1 MLSKQLSFGVK
12 LIASIMENKDIRT
25 LAQQIQLD
33 CLIQDDFCIAER
45 FAKKA
50 DLFAREGSANS
61 NDGFYV
67 SFRQSQSHIRIVF
80 GFRPSFDL
88 PTEYVINVRKVG
100 FEQYHI
106 LMGSHLKPIEA
117 DIDDVYNKL
126 AKEVDEIYRELRQE
140 ADKEQE
146 RLAKDEEKYQR
157 NNSTF

>member
-1 MLSKQLSFGVK
+1 MK
-12 LIASIMENKDIRT
+12 NKDIRS

-33 CLIQDDFCIAER
+33 CLIQDDFGIAER

-61 NDGFYV
+61 DDGFYV

-117 DIDDVYNKL
+117 DIDDIYNKL
-126 AKEVDEIYRELRQE
+126 AKIVDKEIYRELRQK
-140 ADKEQE
+140 ADEEQE
-146 RLAKDEEKYQR
+146 QLAKDEERYYR